1 MHVVKYA
8 CGKPGPNIDPETG
21 CEPILDQD
29 GEPVFGEDPLP
40 VLPVPTLPRPESDLP
55 AIPFADRRLDP
66 LNARLDPILLTEF

>member
-29 GEPVFGEDPLP
+29 GEPVFGERCFCEGDRCFDPEDDDKYMAK
-40 VLPVPTLPRPESDLP
+40 VLLERVPLYVDVTK
-55 AIPFADRRLDP
+55 
-66 LNARLDPILLTEF
+66 NV